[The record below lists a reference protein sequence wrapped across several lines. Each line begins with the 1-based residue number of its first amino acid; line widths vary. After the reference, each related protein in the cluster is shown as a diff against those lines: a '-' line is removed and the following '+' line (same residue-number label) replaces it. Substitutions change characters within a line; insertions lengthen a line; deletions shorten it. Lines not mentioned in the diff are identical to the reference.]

1 MNWLSWVLLIGL
13 IGFVLLMLMALLDPE
28 TWRAEKRKFQE
39 QARDIEMQ
47 NQGLDHN
54 EAGHPACPKCGGTQ
68 FKLRRT
74 PGRRAGIGTA
84 TVLAGGVGA
93 LAAAGKQKVQCVT
106 CGLFYNTL

>member
-1 MNWLSWVLLIGL
+1 MNPWVGTLVVVVL
-13 IGFVLLMLMALLDPE
+13 FVAWYVGVYRGSNAHQAD
-28 TWRAEKRKFQE
+28 KRKMESVAHDQEFQ
-39 QARDIEMQ
+39 R
-47 NQGLDHN
+47 QGLSHN
-54 EAGHPACPKCGGTQ
+54 EDGHPACPKCGGTQ

-93 LAAAGKQKVQCVT
+93 LAAAGKQKVQCIT